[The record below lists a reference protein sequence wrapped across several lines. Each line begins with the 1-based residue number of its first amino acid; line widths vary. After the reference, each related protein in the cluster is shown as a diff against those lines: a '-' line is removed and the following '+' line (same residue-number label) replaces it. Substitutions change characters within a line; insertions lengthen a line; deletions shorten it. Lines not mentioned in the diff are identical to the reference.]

1 MDNVC
6 ETRTL
11 MAEIGFEPIRLRHNG
26 VLDDGYFAFYHHSCG
41 ILAHDLHDE
50 NVVRM
55 QDTGELAV
63 IDPYLS
69 LARNGTWAA
78 LKLAEVGITIPPDDI
93 LP

>member
-1 MDNVC
+1 
-6 ETRTL
+6 
-11 MAEIGFEPIRLRHNG
+11 
-26 VLDDGYFAFYHHSCG
+26 
-41 ILAHDLHDE
+41 
-50 NVVRM
+50 M